1 MSQQAP
7 IVYTVPT
14 HLQEPE
20 PFAFGRTVGE
30 IAKLVVIGFAAARLV
45 GSDELPA
52 ALRVPAAAVVLLV
65 GASWALVRIQR
76 RPLDGWLGLAFRYGA
91 TPRRRVWRPADS
103 LLRAGEV
110 RSEVDLGRS
119 RYELERVRVRWA
131 EPPNGGGHAEH
142 ARGSATRLR
151 ERPEGS
157 R

>member
-7 IVYTVPT
+7 IVYIVPT

-52 ALRVPAAAVVLLV
+52 ALRVPAAAVVLLL

-76 RPLDGWLGLAFRYGA
+76 RPLDGWLALVFRYGA
-91 TPRRRVWRPADS
+91 TPRRRVWRPGDS
-103 LLRAGEV
+103 LLRTDE
-110 RSEVDLGRS
+110 RPSEVATGRG

-131 EPPNGGGHAEH
+131 EPPSGGRHGAH
-142 ARGSATRLR
+142 ARGSATTLRGRL
-151 ERPEGS
+151 EGS

>member
-45 GSDELPA
+45 GSDDLPA

-91 TPRRRVWRPADS
+91 TPRRRVWRPGDS
-103 LLRAGEV
+103 RLRTDEV
-110 RSEVDLGRS
+110 PSEVATG

-131 EPPNGGGHAEH
+131 EPPSGGGHGEH
-142 ARGSATRLR
+142 ARGSATTLR
-151 ERPEGS
+151 GRPVGS